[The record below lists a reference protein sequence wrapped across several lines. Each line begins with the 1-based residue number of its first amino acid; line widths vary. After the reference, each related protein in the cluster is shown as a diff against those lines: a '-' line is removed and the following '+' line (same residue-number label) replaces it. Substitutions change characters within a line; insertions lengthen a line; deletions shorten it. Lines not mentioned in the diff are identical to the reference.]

1 MSQVDLEDFV
11 DSKKVG
17 FRELGEVK
25 LVNAILNRAY
35 LDNDVEFLTKPN
47 KDLKILLDIIRV
59 DMSTFISFAKL
70 KLNRVSNE

>member
-1 MSQVDLEDFV
+1 MSQIDLEDVV

-35 LDNDVEFLTKPN
+35 LDNDVDFLTRPN
-47 KDLKILLDIIRV
+47 KDLKLLLDIIRV

-70 KLNRVSNE
+70 KMSK

>member
-1 MSQVDLEDFV
+1 MSQVDLEDVV

-35 LDNDVEFLTKPN
+35 LDNDVDFLTRPN
-47 KDLKILLDIIRV
+47 KDLKLLLDIIRV

-70 KLNRVSNE
+70 KMSK